1 MSKFSKL
8 WLVVFIVVAAT
19 AGFIFAQEADT
30 NTISNQIN
38 STNQT
43 NITTNLGFLDRFYG
57 ANTNKS
63 TDADKPT
70 SPFWSAVKLVFF
82 TAVFAFGA
90 YFIIKFVVAKSGLPS
105 TPDNTLIEV
114 ILVKPL
120 GMGNYLEIVKIGPSY
135 YLLGVS
141 NDGVRKIDKI
151 EDKET
156 LDYIE
161 LNKDKLKPKD
171 VKFTD
176 MLKIFPPGKKTDKL
190 AFMKKQKDR
199 LKKM

>member
-1 MSKFSKL
+1 MLKFNKL
-8 WLVVFIVVAAT
+8 GLVVLIIVAT
-19 AGFIFAQEADT
+19 ASGFIFAQGNNT
-30 NTISNQIN
+30 NIVSNQIN
-38 STNQT
+38 STNLT
-43 NITTNLGFLDRFYG
+43 NTTNGGFLDRFYTG
-57 ANTNKS
+57 NTNRN
-63 TDADKPT
+63 TNDDKPT
-70 SPFWSAVKLVFF
+70 SPFWSAIKLIFF
-82 TAVFAFGA
+82 TGIFAGGA

-105 TPDNTLIEV
+105 TPDDTLIEI
-114 ILVKPL
+114 ILAKPL

-141 NDGVRKIDKI
+141 SDGIRKIDKI

-161 LNKDKLKPKD
+161 LNKDKLKPKN

-176 MLKIFPPGKKTDKL
+176 MLKIFPSEKKIDKL
-190 AFMKKQKDR
+190 NFMKKQKDK

>member
-1 MSKFSKL
+1 MLKFNKL
-8 WLVVFIVVAAT
+8 GLVVLIIVAT
-19 AGFIFAQEADT
+19 ASGFIFAQGNNT
-30 NTISNQIN
+30 NIVSNQIN
-38 STNQT
+38 STNLT
-43 NITTNLGFLDRFYG
+43 NTTNGGFLDRFYTG
-57 ANTNKS
+57 NTNRN
-63 TDADKPT
+63 TNDDKPT
-70 SPFWSAVKLVFF
+70 SPFWSAIKLIFF
-82 TAVFAFGA
+82 TGIFAVGA

-105 TPDNTLIEV
+105 TPDDTLIEI
-114 ILVKPL
+114 ILAKPL

-141 NDGVRKIDKI
+141 SDGIRKIDKI

-161 LNKDKLKPKD
+161 LNKDKLKPKN

-176 MLKIFPPGKKTDKL
+176 MLKIFPSEKKIDKL
-190 AFMKKQKDR
+190 NFMKKQKDK